1 MIEVALEIEGKP
13 VGAGMFDVLPRKGES
28 VHVRIH
34 AGEESRAIT
43 GRVIDVQHGSSITL
57 DEDGNLTQADST
69 VTLALRV
76 DATVEP
82 LNTSP
87 PVAS

>member
-1 MIEVALEIEGKP
+1 MIEVALEIEGQA
-13 VGAGMFDVLPRKGES
+13 VGSGMFDVLPRKGES

-43 GRVIDVQHGSSITL
+43 GRVIDVQHGASVTI
-57 DEDGNLTQADST
+57 DDDGNLVQASSM
-69 VTLALRV
+69 VTLVLRV

-82 LNTSP
+82 LKSP
-87 PVAS
+87 HES